1 MHNYSEYKQNI
12 QTGDLLLWNTSRV
25 TSFLSLF
32 MILIQKILHTKYSH
46 VGIAIVLGD
55 RYMILEAQVPV
66 VRLIPIS
73 SSRDFYH
80 LPLNLNITNKQYN
93 FLFNSLGIRYSLID
107 LFTYIFRLGNNKN
120 SYYCS
125 ELAADFYSNIGL
137 IDDSESGI
145 NPKVL
150 SDKMILLAGVEPV
163 LVKLDKANL

>member
-32 MILIQKILHTKYSH
+32 MILI
-46 VGIAIVLGD
+46 
-55 RYMILEAQVPV
+55 
-66 VRLIPIS
+66 IPIS